1 MTMSGETVPVA
12 EVLKGLVF
20 VVDDDASVRRG
31 LGSLFRSAGLTVEA
45 FASAAEM
52 EQSPRSESANCLVLD
67 VRLPTRNGLELQEH
81 LARSN
86 RRVPIIFIN
95 GHADVPMT
103 IRAMKGGAI
112 DFFTKPV
119 DSRAILGA
127 VSAAIDRDRKRRE
140 SENAGEALRAA
151 FEILTP
157 RERQV
162 MALVTAGLMNK
173 QVAAEMGLRGDN
185 RVDSSRQHHEK
196 NESRIASRP
205 RKNGRQPAIAP
216 AHHLTRDNLATIR
229 VAVWWLR
236 GRRGH
241 LPHLSCHIFS
251 PIRQGTRGSC
261 SATGTV

>member
-1 MTMSGETVPVA
+1 MIVSEGKVQGA
-12 EVLKGLVF
+12 EVSKGVVF

-31 LGSLFRSAGLTVEA
+31 LGSLFRSAGLNVEV

-67 VRLPTRNGLELQEH
+67 VRLPTLNGLELQEH

-86 RRVPIIFIN
+86 RQIPIIFIT

-119 DSRAILGA
+119 DGRAILGA

-140 SENAGEALRAA
+140 SENAGEALRAS
-151 FEILTP
+151 FETLTP
-157 RERQV
+157 REREV

-173 QVAAEMGLRGDN
+173 QVAAEMGLREITVRIHRGNVMRKMKARSLPDLV
-185 RVDSSRQHHEK
+185 RMADSLRL
-196 NESRIASRP
+196 RRP
-205 RKNGRQPAIAP
+205 
-216 AHHLTRDNLATIR
+216 TT
-229 VAVWWLR
+229 
-236 GRRGH
+236 
-241 LPHLSCHIFS
+241 
-251 PIRQGTRGSC
+251 
-261 SATGTV
+261 